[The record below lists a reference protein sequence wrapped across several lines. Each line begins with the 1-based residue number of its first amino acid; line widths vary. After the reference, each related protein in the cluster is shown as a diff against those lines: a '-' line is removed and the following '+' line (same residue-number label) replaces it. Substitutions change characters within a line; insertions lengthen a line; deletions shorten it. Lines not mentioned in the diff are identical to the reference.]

1 LFWPGTLI
9 ALISNLSFVNKGYF
23 LFSSLLA
30 LAGVSLLMSRVMRV
44 RLQVDWSLPE
54 RSSCGHRIPVSITV
68 RNSTKRTALD
78 LAFRPFELNPLLRLV
93 PETGAQLAQ
102 LDPGRAA
109 SLTCDLEVLR
119 RGHYQLGGIRQE
131 CWFPFGV
138 WRDVVRHRQPR
149 TLIVYPA
156 FHPLV
161 TFAIPVGRKLHPG
174 GILLSSNVGESTE
187 FIGTREFR
195 PGDNIKDI
203 HWKSW
208 ARTGHPVVKEF
219 QEEFFCRIA
228 LLLDT
233 HVDESRRAG
242 FEGALSLGAAIADQ
256 LGRGEYVVDLFA
268 AGPDLYTLRSGRN
281 LAHLDNVL
289 DVLACL
295 EPCKE
300 SPFERLAPVLLDN
313 LSGIT
318 TAVVVLLDYDET
330 RRRLL
335 QVIRDHGP
343 AIRVLVVRDGP
354 CTLDPEADGELAG
367 HVTVLASDDLG
378 KAIDHL

>member
-1 LFWPGTLI
+1 M
-9 ALISNLSFVNKGYF
+9 ANLSFVNKGYF
-23 LFSSLLA
+23 LFSMLMA
-30 LAGVSLLMSRVMRV
+30 VAGVSLFTARLMRV
-44 RLQVDWSLPE
+44 KLAVDWSLPE
-54 RSSCGHRIPVSITV
+54 RTSAGHRVPVTFTV
-68 RNSTKRTALD
+68 RNPRKRVALD
-78 LAFRPFELNPLLRLV
+78 LAFRPYELGDLLRLEP
-93 PETGAQLAQ
+93 PEGAPLAQ
-102 LDPGRAA
+102 LEPGQ
-109 SLTCDLEVLR
+109 SVVLNCFIECSR
-119 RGHYQLGGIRQE
+119 RGHYQLGGVRQE

-138 WRDVVRHRQPR
+138 WRDVLRHRQPR
-149 TLIVYPA
+149 TLVVYPA

-161 TFAIPVGRKLHPG
+161 SFAIPVGRKLHPG
-174 GILLSSNVGESTE
+174 GILLSSHVGESTE

-233 HVDESRRAG
+233 HVDESRRAA

-268 AGPDLYTLRSGRN
+268 AGPDLYTLRAGRN

-318 TAVVVLLDYDET
+318 TAVLILLDYDET
-330 RRRLL
+330 RRRLI
-335 QVIRDHGP
+335 QVVRDYGP
-343 AIRVLVVRDGP
+343 AVRVLVVRDGP
-354 CTLDPEADGELAG
+354 CTLDPEADGDLAG
-367 HVTVLASDDLG
+367 QVTVLGSADLG